1 LKLNEVAEASSIIQE
16 AAHEDAN
23 IIFGA
28 VLDESM
34 GEDVK
39 FTVIAT
45 GFRDAQPARRERM
58 LAGAGLPTAHLR
70 ESAGQFASATPR
82 IAKPPVA
89 RFASE
94 PEMEFLKAEPAPV
107 VVPFASH
114 VEAEPEPIV
123 DDAEMPA
130 MESVEEMPEY
140 TGSSYYETARQQA
153 RQEMAPRIEFAPVVE
168 QHEEEPEFAFD
179 EPEAE
184 SAHEA
189 VSGPVIVEHGLVE
202 DVPAETISEE
212 PVAETAAG
220 RDVEPELVP
229 VRASVFD
236 DDFFRRPREE
246 AASKASEPELKRW
259 PEARVPSF
267 VGYAGNS
274 EPVSM
279 HVPAAAAAEDE
290 LDIPAFLRRKS

>member
-1 LKLNEVAEASSIIQE
+1 
-16 AAHEDAN
+16 
-23 IIFGA
+23 
-28 VLDESM
+28 
-34 GEDVK
+34 
-39 FTVIAT
+39 
-45 GFRDAQPARRERM
+45 
-58 LAGAGLPTAHLR
+58 
-70 ESAGQFASATPR
+70 
-82 IAKPPVA
+82 
-89 RFASE
+89 
-94 PEMEFLKAEPAPV
+94 
-107 VVPFASH
+107 
-114 VEAEPEPIV
+114 
-123 DDAEMPA
+123 
-130 MESVEEMPEY
+130 
-140 TGSSYYETARQQA
+140 
-153 RQEMAPRIEFAPVVE
+153 
-168 QHEEEPEFAFD
+168 
-179 EPEAE
+179 
-184 SAHEA
+184 
-189 VSGPVIVEHGLVE
+189 VE

-279 HVPAAAAAEDE
+279 HVPIAAAEDE